1 MVLDH
6 IGKPPIKEGLIMPWA
21 NQLRELARLP
31 HVFCKI
37 SGVATEADHGR
48 WSADD
53 LKRYIEVAI
62 DAFGFDRI
70 MFGTDW
76 PVATQAIA
84 VGRWV
89 RLLDEVMADAN
100 EIEQRKFWRDNAAR
114 FYRLGI

>member
-1 MVLDH
+1 MTSSATSWSRS
-6 IGKPPIKEGLIMPWA
+6 M
-21 NQLRELARLP
+21 RL
-31 HVFCKI
+31 VSIASC
-37 SGVATEADHGR
+37 
-48 WSADD
+48 SA
-53 LKRYIEVAI
+53 
-62 DAFGFDRI
+62 
-70 MFGTDW
+70 TDW